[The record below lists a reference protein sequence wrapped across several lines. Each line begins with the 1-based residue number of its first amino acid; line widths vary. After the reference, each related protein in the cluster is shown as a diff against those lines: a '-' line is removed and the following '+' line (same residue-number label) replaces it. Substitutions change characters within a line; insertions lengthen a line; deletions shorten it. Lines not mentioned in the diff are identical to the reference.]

1 MGLHPA
7 QKMKIR
13 GVMQPDL
20 AGWTE
25 HPKQLPASQLS
36 SSFFTLV
43 AITSLGPVTVDN
55 HSECALSLP

>member
-1 MGLHPA
+1 
-7 QKMKIR
+7 
-13 GVMQPDL
+13 MQPDL